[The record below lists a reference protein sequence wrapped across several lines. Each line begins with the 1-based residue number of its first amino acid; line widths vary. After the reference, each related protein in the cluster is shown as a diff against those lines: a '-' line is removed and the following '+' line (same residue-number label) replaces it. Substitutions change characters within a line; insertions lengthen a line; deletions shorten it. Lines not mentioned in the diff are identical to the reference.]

1 MRGASLISTSW
12 MSLLHEVKRER
23 FILYPSL
30 PLLPP
35 RAKVRLSCELAPRE
49 H

>member
-1 MRGASLISTSW
+1 MKGASLISTSW
-12 MSLLHEVKRER
+12 MSLLYEVKRER

-35 RAKVRLSCELAPRE
+35 RAKVRLYCELVRRE